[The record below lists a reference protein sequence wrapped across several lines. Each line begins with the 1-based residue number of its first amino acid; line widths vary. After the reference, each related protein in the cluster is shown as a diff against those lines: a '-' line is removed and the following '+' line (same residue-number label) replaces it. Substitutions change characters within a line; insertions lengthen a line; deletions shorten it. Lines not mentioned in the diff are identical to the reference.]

1 MKTLIITNKYDQSTC
16 DVIDWLRYYNKEHIV
31 LIDETE
37 YSLVKIDM
45 NGSYTLK
52 VNDCILNSNE
62 ISSIW
67 FRRGGLHLEPIE
79 IIESS
84 DESISASFCHY
95 YNVASEV
102 LGGFIQNS
110 FLRQKSINNQKY
122 QSVNKLEALQT
133 AKAHGIKVPET
144 IVTTK
149 KTVLKDFISK
159 YKNVIT
165 KDLTDGIGFRTNDWH
180 IYAYT
185 EILTSNLYNSLT
197 NDFAPSLFQELIDK
211 KFEIRSFFLHD
222 TFYSMAIFSQ
232 SNAQTRVDYR
242 HYDRNTPNRRIP
254 FKMPKD
260 IENKLKSVL
269 LELNLNSASIDLIY
283 STQKEFVFLEI
294 NPIGQ
299 FGMVSYPCN
308 YQIEKLIAEYL

>member
-95 YNVASEV
+95 YNIASEV
-102 LGGFIQNS
+102 LDGFIQNS

-122 QSVNKLEALQT
+122 QSINKLEAIRT
-133 AKAHGIKVPET
+133 AKEHGIKVPET

-149 KTVLKDFISK
+149 KSVLKDFICK

-242 HYDRNTPNRRIP
+242 HYDRDTPNRRIP

-269 LELNLNSASIDLIY
+269 LQLNLNSASIDLIY

>member
-45 NGSYTLK
+45 NSSYTLK
-52 VNDCILNSNE
+52 INDCILNSNE

-84 DESISASFCHY
+84 DKSISASFCHY

-102 LGGFIQNS
+102 LDGFIQNS

-122 QSVNKLEALQT
+122 QSVNKLEALHT
-133 AKAHGIKVPET
+133 AKEHGIKVPKT

-149 KTVLKDFISK
+149 KSVLKDFISK

-185 EILTSNLYNSLT
+185 EILTPDLYNSLT

-211 KFEIRSFFLHD
+211 KFEIRTFFLLD

-232 SNAQTRVDYR
+232 SNAQTCVDYR
-242 HYDRNTPNRRIP
+242 HYDKNRPNRCIP
-254 FKMPKD
+254 FKIPNN

-269 LELNLNSASIDLIY
+269 LKLNLNSASIDLIY
-283 STQKEFVFLEI
+283 SKQKEFVFLEI

-308 YQIEKLIAEYL
+308 YQIEKLIAKYL